1 MWRGSKWLDRT
12 LLAIQDH
19 EPIRGARLMFWFSIY
34 SRVGVGALIAVFVWS
49 APVDLRARDRSKDW
63 IVLKDCRLI
72 PNPADD
78 LKRVSGIGDKKY
90 AQIRPFFQ

>member
-1 MWRGSKWLDRT
+1 M
-12 LLAIQDH
+12 LLAGQDH
-19 EPIRGARLMFWFSIY
+19 EPIRGARLIFRFSIY
-34 SRVGVGALIAVFVWS
+34 SRVGVGALIAVFIWS
-49 APVDLRARDRSKDW
+49 ASVDLRARDQSKDW
-63 IVLKDCRLI
+63 IVLKDCLLI